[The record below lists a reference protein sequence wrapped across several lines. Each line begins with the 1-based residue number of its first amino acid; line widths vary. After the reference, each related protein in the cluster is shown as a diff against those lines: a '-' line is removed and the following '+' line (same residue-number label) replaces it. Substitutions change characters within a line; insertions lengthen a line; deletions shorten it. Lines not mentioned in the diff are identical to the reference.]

1 MVFFHIFNLTQ
12 TMCLHLGLMA
22 GSMYCAYLISLHEMT
37 VGDFVLFGT
46 YMMQLMQPLNQL
58 SMFYRTIQEAMIDME
73 NMFDLMNA
81 EKEIKDVPGA
91 LTFSPTKTD
100 IVLDN
105 VSFHYDIKQPILKNI
120 SLKVPEG
127 SSLAVVGPSGSGKS
141 TLIKLLLRFFDPT
154 EGRIMIGEQDIKH
167 VQQVSLRQSIGVV
180 PQDSVMFNETINYN
194 IKYGRIGAKCDE
206 ARQASKVAEVHD
218 RIMNLPDDY
227 FTKVGERGMKLS
239 GGEKQRVA
247 IARTIL
253 RSPRLIFLDEA
264 TSSLD
269 SATEK
274 NIQSALSE
282 VCKNRTSVIV
292 AHRLSTIQDA
302 DHIIVLQDGE
312 IIESGTHTELIAA
325 GGKYHEMWNIQQQ
338 P

>member
-1 MVFFHIFNLTQ
+1 M
-12 TMCLHLGLMA
+12 G
-22 GSMYCAYLISLHEMT
+22 
-37 VGDFVLFGT
+37 
-46 YMMQLMQPLNQL
+46 
-58 SMFYRTIQEAMIDME
+58 
-73 NMFDLMNA
+73 
-81 EKEIKDVPGA
+81 
-91 LTFSPTKTD
+91 
-100 IVLDN
+100 
-105 VSFHYDIKQPILKNI
+105 
-120 SLKVPEG
+120 
-127 SSLAVVGPSGSGKS
+127 
-141 TLIKLLLRFFDPT
+141 
-154 EGRIMIGEQDIKH
+154 
-167 VQQVSLRQSIGVV
+167 
-180 PQDSVMFNETINYN
+180 
-194 IKYGRIGAKCDE
+194 
-206 ARQASKVAEVHD
+206 KVAEVHD

-227 FTKVGERGMKLS
+227 FTKVGERGMELS

-253 RSPRLIFLDEA
+253 RSPRLIFLDA
-264 TSSLD
+264 
-269 SATEK
+269 ATEK